1 MTGFQRYLFRNVLRT
16 LFAVVGG
23 LALIALL
30 SQGLDPD
37 QLNLIVENRQSI
49 GVYFWVTILAVP
61 QILSL
66 LMPIALF
73 IASAGALNVA
83 HRENEIVVAQA

>member
-73 IASAGALNVA
+73 NRRQLT
-83 HRENEIVVAQA
+83 